1 MYQKI
6 FVKKNL
12 LLIEEEGKRH
22 YVLIKDFNTFMNDFT
37 RHSGRKNFSP
47 YCWQAFSTEEILK
60 SQIKDWFEINGKQ
73 RIIMPKK
80 GEFFKFKN
88 YERKIIKSPF
98 ISDFVL
104 KAL

>member
-22 YVLIKDFNTFMNDFT
+22 YVLIKDFNTFMNDYT

-47 YCWQAFSTEEILK
+47 YC
-60 SQIKDWFEINGKQ
+60 
-73 RIIMPKK
+73 
-80 GEFFKFKN
+80 
-88 YERKIIKSPF
+88 
-98 ISDFVL
+98 
-104 KAL
+104 